1 MIKGLRALFYALL
14 LPAAL
19 SSAQVVVDVSGAQR
33 VAKPIAIVP
42 FEGDSGVNMD
52 FIIASDLHKSGFFQ
66 PVAPK
71 DFAEHPH
78 SPQEVN
84 FATWQQ
90 LGVDYLTLGRVLNK
104 QNRASVQF
112 VLSDVNTQSVLANE
126 TIHARDER
134 YAAHEVADRILEK
147 ITGIRGAFAT
157 RLAYVL
163 EQERGKFRHY
173 SLLISDVDGV
183 NRREVYSNTAPILS
197 PAWSP
202 DGRQLAF
209 VTFNN
214 HRSQIIIQD
223 LASGARRV
231 VVQGDGISGAP
242 AFSPDGRF
250 LAYVQSLQ
258 GNPDIYLMDLTN
270 GATTRL
276 TQHAGIDT
284 EPTFAPDGQSLFFTS
299 DRSGTPQIY
308 RRSLFGAAELAV
320 VGSGYSVNGDL
331 APEGDTMVLTRQ
343 SGGGHQIGLY
353 DLASGRFETLTSGSL
368 DEGASFAPNGQLII
382 YATRENGRSILKVI
396 NRFGVVVQTLSDSS
410 GRLRDPAWGPDIRH

>member
-1 MIKGLRALFYALL
+1 MIKGLKALCCALL

-33 VAKPIAIVP
+33 AAQPIAIVP

-66 PVAPK
+66 PIAPESFPQRPNTPQAI
-71 DFAEHPH
+71 DFP
-78 SPQEVN
+78 S
-84 FATWQQ
+84 WQK
-90 LGVDYLTLGRVLNK
+90 LGADYLVLGRALGG
-104 QNRASVQF
+104 QSAQF
-112 VLSDVNTQSVLANE
+112 VLSELSRQAIVANE
-126 TIHARDER
+126 QVSGRDARHV
-134 YAAHEVADRILEK
+134 AHEAADKILEML
-147 ITGIRGAFAT
+147 TGIRGAFAT
-157 RLAYVL
+157 QIAYVL
-163 EQERGKFRHY
+163 EQERGKFRQY
-173 SLLISDVDGV
+173 SLLISDVDGA
-183 NRREVYSNTAPILS
+183 NRREIYTNTAPILS

-223 LASGARRV
+223 IASGTRRV

-242 AFSPDGRF
+242 AFSPDGRS
-250 LAYVQSLQ
+250 LAYVQSAQ
-258 GNPDIYLMDLTN
+258 GNPDIYLMNLAS

-284 EPTFAPDGQSLFFTS
+284 EPTFAPDGQSIFFTS
-299 DRSGTPQIY
+299 DRAGTPQIY
-308 RRSLFGAAELAV
+308 RRNLRGGAELAV

-331 APEGDTMVLTRQ
+331 APDGSAMVLTRQ

-353 DLASGRFETLTSGSL
+353 DLSNGRFETLTSGSL

-396 NRFGVVVQTLSDSS
+396 NRFGDVVQTLSDPT
-410 GRLRDPAWGPDIRH
+410 GRLRDPTWGPDTRR